1 MSKIWMVQFGG
12 YSGRKYY
19 KTEAAF
25 MEAINKHHTR
35 ATVTIFEEVEQH
47 NALDYKTNLITQ
59 REREEQLQII
69 LEDNQE
75 VSILQQIKEIIS
87 TLDTEK
93 NYTIRD
99 ILRKFSS
106 RGMNAKTFKN
116 MLTNSDVR
124 KFMLYTGPSTKEW
137 YKLILKIHNFN
148 RMEVKYKSGFD
159 YRIGHKYKE
168 VEKERLDNFKL
179 AKEELKREKKDGKKE
194 ENTNF

>member
-1 MSKIWMVQFGG
+1 MSKIWMVNYGG

-25 MEAINKHHTR
+25 MEAINKHHTK

-47 NALDYKTNLITQ
+47 NALEYKNNLITQ

-75 VSILQQIKEIIS
+75 VAVLHQIKEIIN

-93 NYTIRD
+93 NYTIRG

-116 MLTNSDVR
+116 MLTDRDVR

-137 YKLILKIHNFN
+137 YKLLLQIHNFK
-148 RMEVKYKSGFD
+148 MDEKYYD
-159 YRIGHKYKE
+159 YRSGAKYKE

-194 ENTNF
+194 ENTSI

>member
-1 MSKIWMVQFGG
+1 MSKIWMVNYRG

-25 MEAINKHHTR
+25 MEAINKHHTK
-35 ATVTIFEEVEQH
+35 AIVTIFEEVEQH
-47 NALDYKTNLITQ
+47 NALEYKNNLITQ
-59 REREEQLQII
+59 REREDQLQII

-75 VSILQQIKEIIS
+75 VAVLHQIKEIIN
-87 TLDTEK
+87 TLDTGK
-93 NYTIRD
+93 NYTIRG

-106 RGMNAKTFKN
+106 RGMNSKTFKN
-116 MLTNSDVR
+116 MLTDRDVR

-137 YKLILKIHNFN
+137 YKLLLQIHNFK
-148 RMEVKYKSGFD
+148 MDEKYQIGYD
-159 YRIGHKYKE
+159 YRSGAKYKE

-194 ENTNF
+194 ENNSI

>member
-1 MSKIWMVQFGG
+1 MSKIWMVHYGG

-25 MEAINKHHTR
+25 MEAINKHHTK

-47 NALDYKTNLITQ
+47 NALEYKNNLITQ

-75 VSILQQIKEIIS
+75 VAVLHQIKEIIN

-93 NYTIRD
+93 NYTIRG

-116 MLTNSDVR
+116 MLTDRDVR

-137 YKLILKIHNFN
+137 YKLLLQIHNFK
-148 RMEVKYKSGFD
+148 MDEKYYD
-159 YRIGHKYKE
+159 YRSGAKYKE

-194 ENTNF
+194 ENTSI

>member
-1 MSKIWMVQFGG
+1 MVNYGG

-25 MEAINKHHTR
+25 MEAINKHHTK

-47 NALDYKTNLITQ
+47 NALEYKNNLITQ

-75 VSILQQIKEIIS
+75 VAVLHQIKEIIN

-116 MLTNSDVR
+116 MLTDRDVR

-137 YKLILKIHNFN
+137 YKLLLQIHNFK
-148 RMEVKYKSGFD
+148 MDEKYQIGYD
-159 YRIGHKYKE
+159 YRSGVKYKE

-179 AKEELKREKKDGKKE
+179 AKEEFKKEKKNAKKE
-194 ENTNF
+194 DTSI

>member
-1 MSKIWMVQFGG
+1 MSKIWMVHYGG

-25 MEAINKHHTR
+25 MEAINKHHTK
-35 ATVTIFEEVEQH
+35 AIVTIFEEVEQH
-47 NALDYKTNLITQ
+47 NALEYKNNLITQ

-75 VSILQQIKEIIS
+75 VAVLHQIKEIIN

-93 NYTIRD
+93 NYTIRG

-116 MLTNSDVR
+116 MLTDRDVR

-137 YKLILKIHNFN
+137 YKLLLQIHNFK
-148 RMEVKYKSGFD
+148 MDEKYYD
-159 YRIGHKYKE
+159 YRSGAKYKE

-194 ENTNF
+194 ENTSI

>member
-12 YSGRKYY
+12 YSSRKYY

-25 MEAINKHHTR
+25 MEAINKHHTK
-35 ATVTIFEEVEQH
+35 ATVTIFEEVELH
-47 NALDYKTNLITQ
+47 NAIEYKNNLISQ
-59 REREEQLQII
+59 REREDQLQIL

-75 VSILQQIKEIIS
+75 VVVLHQIKEIINS
-87 TLDTEK
+87 LDKEE
-93 NYTIRD
+93 NYTIHV

-116 MLTNSDVR
+116 MLTDRDVR

-137 YKLILKIHNFN
+137 YKLLLQIHNFK
-148 RMEVKYKSGFD
+148 MDEKYQVGYD
-159 YRIGHKYKE
+159 YKFKD

-179 AKEELKREKKDGKKE
+179 AKEELKKEKKNGK
-194 ENTNF
+194 NTKV

>member
-1 MSKIWMVQFGG
+1 MSKIWMVHYGG

-25 MEAINKHHTR
+25 MEAINKHHTK

-47 NALDYKTNLITQ
+47 NALEYKNNLITQ

-75 VSILQQIKEIIS
+75 VAVLHQIKEIIN

-116 MLTNSDVR
+116 MLTDRDVR

-137 YKLILKIHNFN
+137 YKLLLQIHNFK
-148 RMEVKYKSGFD
+148 MDEKYYD
-159 YRIGHKYKE
+159 YRSGAKYKE

-194 ENTNF
+194 ENTSI